1 MKKALTLLILTGLFL
16 QTPVF
21 AIQDVK
27 IKVSKTKKQQEKV
40 FTLSPYW
47 ESYNDELLNGY
58 VEEALANNLDIKIA
72 KARIK
77 QSEAILGTI
86 KSERLPQLSINP
98 SVYPYKTVSKW
109 TRRFEYS
116 KIGNFIRSCMFIF
129 QYYFVRC
136 SYQK

>member
-1 MKKALTLLILTGLFL
+1 MKKAITLLILTGLFL

-27 IKVSKTKKQQEKV
+27 IKVSKTKKQQQKV

-47 ESYNDELLNGY
+47 ESYNDEFLNGY
-58 VEEALANNLDIKIA
+58 VEEALENNLDIKIA

-98 SVYPYKTVSKW
+98 
-109 TRRFEYS
+109 
-116 KIGNFIRSCMFIF
+116 
-129 QYYFVRC
+129 
-136 SYQK
+136 